1 MSGYK
6 KLHSIKKILLC
17 VLCILTVVFFA
28 CINFMTC
35 AFADDGTDIYGKLDN
50 YLRTVFQNAHF
61 PAMSVTV
68 VDSNKTLYSST
79 YGSCQS
85 SNTPFLLGSVSKS
98 FTALSVMQLVEQG
111 KIDLNENLSE
121 YIPNAA
127 DGDRIT
133 VLQLLNHTSGLGEHQ
148 NLCNYKIVGKQGE
161 HIYANVNY
169 SLLGK
174 IIEAV
179 SGATYGEYVREHI
192 FEPIG
197 MTDSYADLKTAEENG
212 LIDGYENW
220 FGFNVKTEHKYPQS
234 DKAWITVPAGYLSA
248 STADLGKYLQMY
260 LNGGN
265 GVISAESI
273 NLMFYSNVAVE
284 ADIPYKYGMGWTLI
298 NEPLKEPA
306 LRHSGLLE
314 TGMSVVYILPQ
325 SGIGIAIAIN
335 TNDYFVGKDMF
346 DRIDWG
352 VALMLMGDET
362 NLIGTNEY
370 ALRHLMYDLAYFA
383 VFAISILPLCLIAIY
398 KKRLL
403 KGKFWV
409 KILLL
414 ILLHL
419 LLPVFILLLP
429 QIFFA
434 TPLWVAQAFVPDMF
448 AVIIA
453 SSVLLFSGGI
463 VKAVLL
469 LRAKLTAGNSCA
481 C

>member
-1 MSGYK
+1 M
-6 KLHSIKKILLC
+6 
-17 VLCILTVVFFA
+17 
-28 CINFMTC
+28 
-35 AFADDGTDIYGKLDN
+35 
-50 YLRTVFQNAHF
+50 
-61 PAMSVTV
+61 
-68 VDSNKTLYSST
+68 
-79 YGSCQS
+79 
-85 SNTPFLLGSVSKS
+85 
-98 FTALSVMQLVEQG
+98 
-111 KIDLNENLSE
+111 
-121 YIPNAA
+121 
-127 DGDRIT
+127 
-133 VLQLLNHTSGLGEHQ
+133 
-148 NLCNYKIVGKQGE
+148 
-161 HIYANVNY
+161 
-169 SLLGK
+169 
-174 IIEAV
+174 
-179 SGATYGEYVREHI
+179 
-192 FEPIG
+192 
-197 MTDSYADLKTAEENG
+197 
-212 LIDGYENW
+212 
-220 FGFNVKTEHKYPQS
+220 
-234 DKAWITVPAGYLSA
+234 PAGYLFA